1 MTLPAA
7 QVTNIVTCPA
17 VTGVVPHV
25 GIMVVPPGM
34 PTVLIGCLIS
44 AQLGNPT
51 TCVGPPGTILK
62 GSGTVLVGNK
72 PQSRITDNAAH
83 GGLVT
88 GPGAVTVLVGG

>member
-7 QVTNIVTCPA
+7 QITNIVTCPA

-25 GIMVVPPGM
+25 GIMVVLAEF
-34 PTVLIGCLIS
+34 TVLSGKLPS
-44 AQLGNPT
+44 ARLADMT

-62 GSGTVLVGNK
+62 GSATVLTGKK
-72 PQSRITDNAAH
+72 PQARILDNAAH
-83 GGLVT
+83 GGIVT

>member
-7 QVTNIVTCPA
+7 QVTNTVVCPA

-25 GIMVVPPGM
+25 GIMVVLGEF
-34 PTVLIGCLIS
+34 TVLAAKMPAS
-44 AQLGNPT
+44 RLGDMT

-62 GSGTVLVGNK
+62 GSATVLTGKK
-72 PQSRITDNAAH
+72 PQARILDNAAH
-83 GGLVT
+83 GGMVI